1 MDCLLCSDAGMA
13 EATGMTESENGDD
26 SDSSD
31 EGLGIPDAT
40 EDGTQDGSYEEPS
53 ETPEETDS
61 ARKNISFMQ
70 ICQIWILRHL
80 ISSLWI
86 RNA

>member
-1 MDCLLCSDAGMA
+1 MA

-40 EDGTQDGSYEEPS
+40 EDGTQDG
-53 ETPEETDS
+53 
-61 ARKNISFMQ
+61 R
-70 ICQIWILRHL
+70 L
-80 ISSLWI
+80 
-86 RNA
+86 